1 MKIQIAN
8 NASEIKSDVHDSS
21 VATSS
26 TPKQVIGLVY
36 VLSACI
42 SSGFAGVYYE
52 KLVKSGSQ
60 PSVIIRNLQMGKP
73 NNTLE
78 VQWKHH
84 ELIIV
89 FDYPHNF
96 SGLIAL
102 PLSGVAV
109 LFNVREIVFD
119 RGFFHGYNNLVV
131 TVVFLQAAGGLLVAV
146 VVKYADNI
154 LKGFATSGS
163 IVLNGIVSAM
173 VNSSGLVEHLSAQFI
188 GGAAIVVIST
198 MMYHAAPQVPS
209 TGVRRAADIENG
221 PVISRNSKFSGM
233 GV

>member
-8 NASEIKSDVHDSS
+8 NASETKSDIHESS

-26 TPKQVIGLVY
+26 TPKQVMGLVY

-60 PSVIIRNLQMGKP
+60 PSVIIRNLQMGKHK
-73 NNTLE
+73 NTFSRNMKTGL
-78 VQWKHH
+78 
-84 ELIIV
+84 
-89 FDYPHNF
+89 DSPHNF

-102 PLSGVAV
+102 PLSSVAV
-109 LFNVREIVFD
+109 LLNVREIVFD
-119 RGFFHGYNNLVV
+119 RGFFHGYNNLVA

-198 MMYHAAPQVPS
+198 MMYHAAPQVTN
-209 TGVRRAADIENG
+209 TGDRRAPDIENG
-221 PVISRNSKFSGM
+221 TIVSKNSKLSAM
-233 GV
+233 RM